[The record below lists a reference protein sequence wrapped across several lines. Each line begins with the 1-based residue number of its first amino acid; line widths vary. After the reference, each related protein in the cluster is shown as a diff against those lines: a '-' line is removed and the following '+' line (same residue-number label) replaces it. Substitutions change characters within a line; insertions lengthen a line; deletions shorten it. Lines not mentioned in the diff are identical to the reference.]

1 MPEICTVKFRF
12 VCLSTKM
19 KRYYGLYKKIAE
31 DDYEAV
37 NSGKL
42 SIFKLKK

>member
-1 MPEICTVKFRF
+1 MF
-12 VCLSTKM
+12 VDQNEKILWLI
-19 KRYYGLYKKIAE
+19 KRIAE